1 MNDEEIKFCPFR
13 TVTETFPAAAVGNGD
28 VTRTNFERCLK
39 ESCPAF
45 YIAHGGD
52 GQRDEGGERL
62 Q

>member
-13 TVTETFPAAAVGNGD
+13 TVTETFPAAAVGN
-28 VTRTNFERCLK
+28 FERCLK

-45 YIAHGGD
+45 YIAHGGY
-52 GQRDEGGERL
+52 GQRYERCKRL